1 MQKYYK
7 AEMDRLLRVTTRVVW
22 ALLMLPPLALA
33 AVHWASKA
41 YPGGTPPPPGSDAA
55 FPWVFAGVVLVPA
68 AIAYFTKRLAPR
80 GFEVNDI
87 ELVVDREMNP
97 VRIPLASITE
107 LRGLDYAET
116 KGALRL
122 WGASGF
128 YAHYGL
134 FWTRK
139 LGKFR
144 LYSRRFTDLVL
155 VRMEKTLYVLGP
167 DSPAEFLAD
176 LRPLLRRQDNLR

>member
-1 MQKYYK
+1 MRKYYK
-7 AEMDRLLRVTTRVVW
+7 AEMDRLLRVLTRVVW
-22 ALLMLPPLALA
+22 ALLLLPPVAMGMI
-33 AVHWASKA
+33 HWASEKS
-41 YPGGTPPPPGSDAA
+41 PGSDAA
-55 FPWVFAGVVLVPA
+55 FPWVFTSVVLLSA
-68 AIAYFTKRLAPR
+68 AIACFTKKLAPR

-87 ELVVDREMNP
+87 ELVIDREMNP
-97 VRIPLASITE
+97 VSIPLSSVTE
-107 LRGLDYAET
+107 LRALDDAEV

-155 VRMEKTLYVLGP
+155 VRTEKTLYVLGP

-176 LRPLLRRQDNLR
+176 LRPLLRS